1 MISLTQFP
9 LASHGCHQEER
20 KALLGIKSSLQDPS
34 NRLYSWQQGIKYQN
48 CCDWLG
54 IQCSGDSLHVISINL
69 RNTEYEIYY
78 NEYIYTVNLNDFN
91 PPDTALQGKFSPFFN
106 NFTHLQYLDLA
117 FNNFQESQIPLQFS
131 NLTKLTHLDLSH
143 SNFTGSTLTQF
154 TNLSSLKLLD
164 LSCGD
169 VNCMH
174 LSSTKWLRGL
184 VSLEVLRLS
193 RINLHEATSSEN
205 NFVEHIS
212 FLSNLKD
219 LDLSYCNIS
228 GPVFPI
234 QEFNNFSRLSSLNMS
249 FNPELNSSFPEHL
262 AKMTSLSSLYLTRC
276 NLHGS
281 VPYMPQLEELDVGN
295 NTALHVDL
303 VQMFERKWPKLKSLR
318 ISTTKVTGQLFNLI
332 SNVPILE
339 FLKASSCSIQ
349 GPIPE
354 SICKLSSLRE
364 IFLQRNNF
372 TGTMPSCITMLKY
385 LDRLD
390 ISKNFIGGDVSL
402 SSLFTKLN
410 LSYLKLG
417 PNKLTVSIDQDLDLY
432 PNLKLKVLGLASCNL
447 KGLFPAF
454 ICNLTDLETLQL
466 SGNNLTGTIPSCIN
480 KLKNLMS
487 LDFSSNN
494 FHGPLPLPCKNAK
507 LYNLA
512 NNKFDGEISM
522 EVGERLSTVS
532 LVWLSGNELKGSVP
546 FSVCS
551 KEPGESNIQYLDLSN
566 NNLSGI
572 IPTSVGYCHS
582 LIYFNLGIN
591 NLTGNVPKELEQAKK
606 LQILQLNDNNLDG
619 DPLNFIGEL
628 HDLVV
633 LDLGNNNFGGSISS
647 LSGSLGNL
655 QILSLRS
662 NNFNESIPKEIVDLQ
677 QLHVLDLSRNN
688 LTGIIPKG
696 IGKFL
701 MLRSRPSKNKKIKLM
716 LRSRS
721 NYTFTLDRGGY
732 PGNLQLQM
740 TTKGIITQY
749 ENLYTYNSGIDLSSN
764 KLEGEIPEEIGL
776 LKGLSM
782 LNLSH
787 NHLSGYIPLSVGSM
801 NGLESLDLS
810 FNKLSGPIPVSLAS
824 MDFLGH
830 LNLSYN
836 NLSGLIPRGPHFD
849 TLSGDGSAYVNN
861 SFLCGYLTKSICGD
875 DSDNVYTD
883 SPSEVNRDGEDE
895 SEHKWYLFGIVVL
908 GFIVGFWGLFFGLV
922 VKKEI
927 WWCPYW
933 KLVDSVAV
941 RTIQF
946 FLKH

>member
-20 KALLGIKSSLQDPS
+20 KALLGIKSSLEDPT

-54 IQCSGDSLHVISINL
+54 IQCSGDSHHVISINL

-154 TNLSSLKLLD
+154 TNLSSLKFLD

-212 FLSNLKD
+212 FLSNIKD

-318 ISTTKVTGQLFNLI
+318 ISTTK
-332 SNVPILE
+332 

-349 GPIPE
+349 GSIPE

-372 TGTMPSCITMLKY
+372 PPSCSIPAADSSNTASLSEINIGFGDFPPCITMLKY

-417 PNKLTVSIDQDLDLY
+417 PNKIKVSIDRDLDLY
-432 PNLKLKVLGLASCNL
+432 PKHKLKVLGLASCNL

-512 NNKFDGEISM
+512 NNKLNGEISM

-532 LVWLSGNELKGSVP
+532 LVWLSGNELKGSIP

-582 LIYFNLGIN
+582 LIYLNLGIN

-628 HDLVV
+628 HELVV

-662 NNFNESIPKEIVDLQ
+662 NNFNESIPKEIVDLK

-701 MLRSRPSKNKKIKLM
+701 MLRR
-716 LRSRS
+716 
-721 NYTFTLDRGGY
+721 
-732 PGNLQLQM
+732 NLQLQM

-764 KLEGEIPEEIGL
+764 KLEGKIPEEIGL

-787 NHLSGYIPLSVGSM
+787 NHLSGNIPLSVGSM

-810 FNKLSGPIPVSLAS
+810 FNKLSGPIPVSLSS
-824 MDFLGH
+824 MDFLGL

-861 SFLCGYLTKSICGD
+861 SFLCGYLTKSICWD
-875 DSDNVYTD
+875 DSDNVNTN
-883 SPSEVNRDGEDE
+883 SPSEVNGGEEDE
-895 SEHKWYLFGIVVL
+895 SEDKWYLFGIVVL

-922 VKKEI
+922 LKKEK